1 MFIYNRKPIEN
12 IIMSKEE
19 IIHTLNKNGYK
30 TIHLIGDLYLVRKYS
45 KYNIE
50 HEFFS
55 PYHFEIIR

>member
-1 MFIYNRKPIEN
+1 MFIYNRKPIEK

-19 IIHTLNKNGYK
+19 IIYTLNNNGYT

-50 HEFFS
+50 HEFS
-55 PYHFEIIR
+55 STYTFELIR